1 MENKFI
7 SSSQNPIIKNI
18 IQLQKKRSERR
29 KQGLFVVEGIKQVN
43 EIPDHYPVEYYITT
57 EDYDSNQITN
67 LAKGKW
73 IVVPQELF
81 KQMSD
86 TETPQGVMAV
96 VKKQELTLADVPKKD
111 RPFYLVL
118 ENLQDPGNLG
128 TIIRSA
134 YGFDVDAILI
144 TKGSVDLYSPKTL
157 RSTMSALFHVPI
169 VAEVE
174 MSECIDWIGA
184 QGVTLYAT
192 ALEESKVLYDVDYT
206 EGCALVIGNEANG
219 VTESTKEIA
228 HQKVRIPMPGGLE
241 SLNASIAASICMY
254 EVMKQRTA
262 K

>member
-18 IQLQKKRSERR
+18 IQLQKKRSERK

-43 EIPDHYPVEYYITT
+43 EIPEGYPIQYFVTT
-57 EDYDSNQITN
+57 EQYDSTQIKN
-67 LAKGKW
+67 LNRGKW
-73 IVVPQELF
+73 IVVTEELF

-96 VKKQELTLADVPKKD
+96 VERKDITLKELESKD
-111 RPFYLVL
+111 KPFYLVL

-128 TIIRSA
+128 TIIRTA
-134 YGFDVDAILI
+134 YGFNVDAIVI

-169 VAEVE
+169 VSEVDIE
-174 MSECIDWIGA
+174 ECLGWLGEQD
-184 QGVTLYAT
+184 VTIYAT
-192 ALEESKVLYDVDYT
+192 ALEESKVLYDADYT
-206 EGCALVIGNEANG
+206 VGSALIIGNEANG
-219 VTESTKEIA
+219 VTEGTKHIA

-254 EVMKQRTA
+254 EVMKQRTG

>member
-7 SSSQNPIIKNI
+7 SSNQNPIIKNI

-57 EDYDSNQITN
+57 EDYDSSQITHLN
-67 LAKGKW
+67 RGKW
-73 IVVPQELF
+73 LVVTQELF

-96 VKKQELTLADVPKKD
+96 VKKQELTLSELPKKD
-111 RPFYLVL
+111 KPFYLVL

-144 TKGSVDLYSPKTL
+144 SKGSVDLYSPKTL

-169 VAEVE
+169 VAELE
-174 MSECIDWIGA
+174 MSDCIAWIRA
-184 QGVTLYAT
+184 QDVTLYAT

-219 VTESTKEIA
+219 VTEATKDVA

-254 EVMKQRTA
+254 EVMKQRTS